1 MINFDLIKKQK
12 HRNINQIL
20 DYVLI
25 FLPQKSKV
33 LNLYLRTS
41 CHALVVHLSIGL
53 ELFSFLDSDCFL
65 SPDFH
70 PRSCVQLSSL
80 LCSPGERGLSEMIT
94 FESLLFHPQLVHN
107 ILCWEGGQLLDQALV
122 QWVQNHGLCHPVFL
136 DCSEKYVVIYCPQS
150 FSGGG
155 LYLKVNWLLW
165 SVYGGLLWSVKN
177 GLLWYMG
184 HTSMCQFHTRSSPT
198 FGGKWL
204 L

>member
-1 MINFDLIKKQK
+1 MINFDLIKKHK

-53 ELFSFLDSDCFL
+53 ELFFFLDLDSDCFL

-94 FESLLFHPQLVHN
+94 FESLLFHPQLIHN
-107 ILCWEGGQLLDQALV
+107 ILCWEGGQFLDQALV

-136 DCSEKYVVIYCPQS
+136 DCSEKYVVICLLGALHVMIYFYYATLVSKQLLQIAATPSMQCTQS
-150 FSGGG
+150 
-155 LYLKVNWLLW
+155 
-165 SVYGGLLWSVKN
+165 
-177 GLLWYMG
+177 
-184 HTSMCQFHTRSSPT
+184 T
-198 FGGKWL
+198 
-204 L
+204 